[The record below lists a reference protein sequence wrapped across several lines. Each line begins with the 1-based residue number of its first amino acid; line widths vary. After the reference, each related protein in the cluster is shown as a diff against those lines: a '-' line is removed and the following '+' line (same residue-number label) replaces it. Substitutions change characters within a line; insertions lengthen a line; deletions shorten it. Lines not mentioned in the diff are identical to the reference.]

1 MATRRPRIADPAP
14 AIALTL
20 LLLQS
25 CALGGV
31 GLRATEAMLGEEDP
45 ELVAEAL
52 PAYLKAAEILAATWP
67 DDEGYALAAAGMELL
82 YASSF
87 LAPASRRLPDSSW
100 EERKRLVDRA
110 GRLYARGSSRAWTV
124 LERRAPDLRK
134 RLAADDGTALAKFK
148 ARDLPA
154 LYYAAAGSLGA
165 FSLDPFDPERAALLG
180 PALSLLE
187 RALALDPAWDGGA
200 LQSLL
205 VQIAPSLPEE
215 LGGGYAR
222 AEEAYRLALEY
233 SRGLKADVH
242 VAWARSVCVPRGDLE
257 GFEAACRAALA
268 VDPDA
273 LPNAR
278 LSNILARR
286 EAESLLADVA
296 DIFLMF

>member
-1 MATRRPRIADPAP
+1 MVAF
-14 AIALTL
+14 
-20 LLLQS
+20 QS
-25 CALGGV
+25 CAIGRI

-67 DDEGYALAAAGMELL
+67 EDEGFALAAAGMELL
-82 YASSF
+82 YASAF
-87 LAPASRRLPDSSW
+87 LAPASRSLPDSSW
-100 EERKRLVDRA
+100 EERAELVGRA
-110 GRLYARGSSRAWTV
+110 GRLYGRGATRAWAV
-124 LERRAPDLRK
+124 LERRVPDLRK
-134 RLAADDGTALAKFK
+134 RLAADSRTALAKFK
-148 ARDLPA
+148 ARDVPA

-180 PALSLLE
+180 PALALLE
-187 RALALDPAWDGGA
+187 RALELDPAWDRGA

-222 AEEAYRLALEY
+222 AEEAYRLALGY
-233 SRGLKADVH
+233 SEGMKADLH

-268 VDPDA
+268 VDPDG
-273 LPNAR
+273 LPESR

-286 EAESLLADVA
+286 EAESLLAAVA
-296 DIFLMF
+296 DIFLIF